1 MLQYVT
7 SVLRVLKHL
16 SPAGS
21 AAASLTTAELD
32 AVAQSTV
39 QDAFAPPSAALHTD
53 ALTLQQ
59 FTHWYC
65 SSPLVATSVSTSAK
79 SSSRSSKGTSPAAAA
94 AVAVAPRQQQQQQ
107 QQPEVAVAGLARA
120 RRLLRLHCFTVDD
133 LLEVMAEAATAAS
146 QGLISKQKFA
156 RAFGYMLSLGGV
168 AEGHPQRSQ
177 GQYKCTVLS
186 VLFSVLML
194 CYMRL
199 VHCLVLCCMEYCI
212 LHVLVLQRSSL
223 VFCCGSLYACLRTR
237 CTSQ

>member
-16 SPAGS
+16 SPAGT
-21 AAASLTTAELD
+21 AAASLTAAELN

-39 QDAFAPPSAALHTD
+39 QDAFALPSAALHTD

-65 SSPLVATSVSTSAK
+65 SSPLVATSVSTTAK
-79 SSSRSSKGTSPAAAA
+79 SSTRSSKSASPTAAA
-94 AVAVAPRQQQQQQ
+94 AVAAPQQQQ

-177 GQYKCTVLS
+177 GQYKCTVLI

>member
-21 AAASLTTAELD
+21 AAASLTAAELN

-39 QDAFAPPSAALHTD
+39 QDAFALPSAALHTD
-53 ALTLQQ
+53 SLTLQQ

-65 SSPLVATSVSTSAK
+65 SSPLVATSVSTARS
-79 SSSRSSKGTSPAAAA
+79 SSKGASPAA
-94 AVAVAPRQQQQQQ
+94 VAPQQQQQ

-133 LLEVMAEAATAAS
+133 LLEVMAEAATSAS
-146 QGLISKQKFA
+146 QGLISNQKFA

-177 GQYKCTVLS
+177 GQ
-186 VLFSVLML
+186 
-194 CYMRL
+194 
-199 VHCLVLCCMEYCI
+199 
-212 LHVLVLQRSSL
+212 
-223 VFCCGSLYACLRTR
+223 
-237 CTSQ
+237 

>member
-16 SPAGS
+16 SPAGT
-21 AAASLTTAELD
+21 AAASLTAAELN

-39 QDAFAPPSAALHTD
+39 QDAFALPSAALHTD

-79 SSSRSSKGTSPAAAA
+79 SSSRSSKGAPAAAA
-94 AVAVAPRQQQQQQ
+94 AVAPQQQ

-177 GQYKCTVLS
+177 GQ
-186 VLFSVLML
+186 
-194 CYMRL
+194 
-199 VHCLVLCCMEYCI
+199 
-212 LHVLVLQRSSL
+212 
-223 VFCCGSLYACLRTR
+223 
-237 CTSQ
+237 